1 MSERDAGRKMVEL
14 LSMAHER
21 ACEAELMSVVPDGS
35 WPSTGRTA
43 SPRISSRPPISPAA
57 TRVSGKAASGQ
68 LANWLTGC
76 HDAYLVGDLRE
87 SARQPRVNGRTR
99 GMKKVRFARYCGL
112 VLEWGANAA
121 KFAYYALKF
130 LGEVTNYRA
139 QSV

>member
-1 MSERDAGRKMVEL
+1 MIL
-14 LSMAHER
+14 
-21 ACEAELMSVVPDGS
+21 
-35 WPSTGRTA
+35 
-43 SPRISSRPPISPAA
+43 RPPRSTRTDTLFPYTTLFRSSAQALKILFASSTSQLPRYEVLPAA

-99 GMKKVRFARYCGL
+99 GMKKVRFAHYCGL